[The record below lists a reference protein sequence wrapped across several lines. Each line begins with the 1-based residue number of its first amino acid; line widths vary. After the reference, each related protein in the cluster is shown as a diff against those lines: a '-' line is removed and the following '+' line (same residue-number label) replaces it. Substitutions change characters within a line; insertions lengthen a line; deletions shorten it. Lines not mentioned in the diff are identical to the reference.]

1 MKVDGL
7 MVIFGMAVVT
17 FASRMGGFWL
27 MNHSKSLNG
36 FGRILK
42 HTPGSII
49 SAIVAPAVLLNGVD
63 DTIAAVIVALV
74 MIRSQNL
81 LLSMSIGI
89 AAVLI
94 LRYFGAFI

>member
-1 MKVDGL
+1 MNVDGL
-7 MVIFGMAVVT
+7 FVIFGMAIVT
-17 FASRMGGFWL
+17 FASRIGGFWL

-36 FGRILK
+36 LERILK

-49 SAIVAPAVLLNGVD
+49 SAIVTPAALLNGLD
-63 DTIAAVIVALV
+63 DALAAVVVAFV

-81 LLSMSIGI
+81 LLSMCSGI

-94 LRYFGAFI
+94 LRYFL